1 MLLDRLE
8 AYANSLGK
16 CHYINNY
23 TILVAN
29 YLWYNIEIVKKN
41 ARAYYV
47 NLDVIQVASIMQVV
61 SCKELLVEVYNS

>member
-8 AYANSLGK
+8 AFANSLGK
-16 CHYINNY
+16 CHHINNY
-23 TILVAN
+23 TILVAI

-47 NLDVIQVASIMQVV
+47 NLDVNTGSVCGSIQFLIQVL
-61 SCKELLVEVYNS
+61 ETN